1 MNSEM
6 RLNYVSPEFCK
17 IIGVEPKAAP
27 LGQRLDTVMKAMGL
41 NAIAFGE
48 KFDQAALS
56 ALSQRLTLTGE
67 GQRLSVTATA
77 LDGRHMRI
85 NCYCNSFGRS
95 PHADKLLV

>member
-1 MNSEM
+1 
-6 RLNYVSPEFCK
+6 
-17 IIGVEPKAAP
+17 VEPKAAP

-67 GQRLSVTATA
+67 GQRLWTVATC
-77 LDGRHMRI
+77 G
-85 NCYCNSFGRS
+85 
-95 PHADKLLV
+95 